1 MTGILAGR
9 IPYSETTSPYS
20 AVVRVAVYAKQLAIE
35 IDNPDHHPALRTD
48 DYAPPSLTLVL
59 PGELGKDET
68 LRRLAQAIGQV
79 RTTIDQRAQL
89 MERRVR
95 ECEAEG
101 NKLGQALCR
110 GHVLANHAAAEHI
123 RVSV

>member
-1 MTGILAGR
+1 MSTG
-9 IPYSETTSPYS
+9 
-20 AVVRVAVYAKQLAIE
+20 IE
-35 IDNPDHHPALRTD
+35 IDNPDHHPALQTE

-59 PGELGKDET
+59 PGDLGKDET
-68 LRRLAQAIGQV
+68 LRRLAQAIGQI
-79 RTTIDQRAQL
+79 RTTLNQRAQL

-110 GHVLANHAAAEHI
+110 GHVLANHAAAATIDEAI
-123 RVSV
+123 TEVFDLWSQLDP